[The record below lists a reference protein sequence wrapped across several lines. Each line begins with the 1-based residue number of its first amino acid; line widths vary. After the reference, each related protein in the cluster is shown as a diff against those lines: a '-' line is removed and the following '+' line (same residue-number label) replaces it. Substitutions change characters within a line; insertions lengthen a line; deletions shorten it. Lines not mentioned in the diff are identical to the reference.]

1 MKFLVAALLCLT
13 SQVSPASPRTDL
25 ASVRPSE
32 GVKYVGRSMWLLE
45 DSTATMTAE
54 QAFKHP
60 AARPADQP
68 VPNLGISPSV
78 FWAWFDIT
86 NDAPEDHVFVEFDHA
101 EVGTIDL
108 YLVKDGEPVLF
119 ASTGQGEPI
128 GSRDLAIHEF
138 VFDVPVKSGFTTT
151 VMFRLA
157 STKQLQVPV
166 NVYTPSGFTR
176 ERSERNLNIGGYI
189 GIMLALALYNL
200 FVFLSIRDRT
210 YIIYVLYI
218 LLVMLTQ
225 LAFWG
230 VGQFYLW
237 PDHTWFSVKASIIF
251 TFATAVAA
259 SEFMKRFLDTPRNAP
274 ELHRWTKYFYGLF
287 GLVMLLFLFIDPYL
301 GYRAAQV
308 AAGLFAS
315 FLYITAWKVW
325 RMGSRQGGYFLVAW
339 SMFLLG
345 TMVYSLKDMGI
356 LPYNTVTVFSM
367 PIGSALEGILLS
379 FALADR
385 INILRREK
393 EQSQAEALAISQEN
407 ERIIREQNT
416 LLELKVKERTH
427 ALEES
432 NAHLKQ
438 TQAKLVSA
446 EKMASLGQLTAGI
459 AHEINNPV
467 NFITSNILP
476 LKRNISEILGTLEK
490 YRSINGPDAAT
501 QLQEVRRHE
510 EELGIQESI
519 DELDGIIASI
529 SEGSHRTAEIVR
541 GLRNFSRLDEDDLK
555 NADLNEGLRS
565 TLAVL
570 SPQYRGR
577 VDIRLDL
584 GELPPVECY
593 PGRVNQVFM
602 NIITNAMQA
611 VLATDKA
618 VKEVRISTRA
628 TEAGQ
633 VLVSIADNGVG
644 MSAKVKE
651 HIYDPFFTTKPVGE
665 GTGLGMAIVYGIVE
679 DHHGR
684 IHVESTEGE
693 GSTFTLELPVRQPR
707 TNQQRA

>member
-1 MKFLVAALLCLT
+1 
-13 SQVSPASPRTDL
+13 
-25 ASVRPSE
+25 
-32 GVKYVGRSMWLLE
+32 
-45 DSTATMTAE
+45 
-54 QAFKHP
+54 
-60 AARPADQP
+60 
-68 VPNLGISPSV
+68 
-78 FWAWFDIT
+78 
-86 NDAPEDHVFVEFDHA
+86 
-101 EVGTIDL
+101 
-108 YLVKDGEPVLF
+108 
-119 ASTGQGEPI
+119 
-128 GSRDLAIHEF
+128 
-138 VFDVPVKSGFTTT
+138 
-151 VMFRLA
+151 
-157 STKQLQVPV
+157 
-166 NVYTPSGFTR
+166 
-176 ERSERNLNIGGYI
+176 
-189 GIMLALALYNL
+189 
-200 FVFLSIRDRT
+200 
-210 YIIYVLYI
+210 
-218 LLVMLTQ
+218 
-225 LAFWG
+225 
-230 VGQFYLW
+230 
-237 PDHTWFSVKASIIF
+237 
-251 TFATAVAA
+251 
-259 SEFMKRFLDTPRNAP
+259 
-274 ELHRWTKYFYGLF
+274 
-287 GLVMLLFLFIDPYL
+287 
-301 GYRAAQV
+301 
-308 AAGLFAS
+308 
-315 FLYITAWKVW
+315 
-325 RMGSRQGGYFLVAW
+325 
-339 SMFLLG
+339 
-345 TMVYSLKDMGI
+345 
-356 LPYNTVTVFSM
+356 
-367 PIGSALEGILLS
+367 
-379 FALADR
+379 
-385 INILRREK
+385 
-393 EQSQAEALAISQEN
+393 
-407 ERIIREQNT
+407 
-416 LLELKVKERTH
+416 VKERTH